1 VGSEDD
7 AGWMDW
13 IINDGWDDD
22 PGGGEDRGDGGSSSS
37 VLYGVVSSIILY
49 LTGWFVGVVAVV
61 IMVAVKDRMR
71 SATRPP

>member
-1 VGSEDD
+1 
-7 AGWMDW
+7 MDW